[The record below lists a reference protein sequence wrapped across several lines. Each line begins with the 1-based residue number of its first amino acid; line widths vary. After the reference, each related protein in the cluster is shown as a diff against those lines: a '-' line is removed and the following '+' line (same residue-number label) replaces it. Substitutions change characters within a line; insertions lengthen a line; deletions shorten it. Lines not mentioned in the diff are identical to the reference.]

1 MYIHIEPY
9 IFPVFLLL
17 VLGFVGRML
26 IKARRN
32 GKKNG
37 CALGCFGL
45 ICLVLAGPIISS
57 FLDTKPLY
65 DSGKRRWYMHTY
77 YVDDT
82 LFYGIEVSPT
92 EGLSDA
98 AEPWYCC
105 LGFQG
110 GEAGWKNKPTELYL
124 RQEQGSLFY
133 FNFET
138 EEIMELGNVPVD
150 VPMYP
155 IEKFFRKL

>member
-1 MYIHIEPY
+1 
-9 IFPVFLLL
+9 
-17 VLGFVGRML
+17 
-26 IKARRN
+26 
-32 GKKNG
+32 
-37 CALGCFGL
+37 
-45 ICLVLAGPIISS
+45 
-57 FLDTKPLY
+57 
-65 DSGKRRWYMHTY
+65 MHTY

-92 EGLSDA
+92 EGLSDT